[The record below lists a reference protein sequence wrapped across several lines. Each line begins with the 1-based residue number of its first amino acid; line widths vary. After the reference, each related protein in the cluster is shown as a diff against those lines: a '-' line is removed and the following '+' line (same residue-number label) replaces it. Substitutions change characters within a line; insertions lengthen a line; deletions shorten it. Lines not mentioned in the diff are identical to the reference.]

1 MHRCYSAHAVS
12 EARRE
17 RPYSNYSSYSFSRDT
32 LYTKTAAKSA
42 QYNNILAHHN
52 SNLSSGGTI
61 NTIYEFLVE
70 VSTIQHCIQ
79 DKLAQSTTQG
89 GHNSDPNQSFFLIKG
104 INGYRFPW
112 LSAVSFPHRDHGG
125 PAAVFTNSQMSPED
139 QVKELWSKYT
149 TVSAYASAQSSPH
162 INTAVSLYPY
172 HSLNAYHRKCK
183 YRGDWVGCGYT
194 YEEQKLGSHQ
204 MRITPL
210 RTRSERIM
218 TLEIDETKGIL
229 KAIRNKNSEEL
240 TNSHNWI
247 HTTPSGTGKP
257 IHTTIRC
264 LWLLG
269 ASGNGMIRYEA
280 SAGTPLSVL
289 VADFCATYSIP
300 IKDVTAVGI
309 DAVQATQY
317 ALDRR
322 WCAERVCDER
332 KDKSILLQ
340 QLYESHNY
348 DASAAAPPNPPIALP
363 SAAPVVDEGL
373 MALADPDALNNGGA
387 ELVAAAALTTPPPA
401 VAPPPPAAPA
411 LTAEDAMLLQEADAM
426 LAQLA
431 EENNAM
437 DIGTM
442 NQEDDDNDD
451 GFMGFDEPFN
461 SAGPNHHHGHFH
473 AFVHHGHT
481 HHHHTQHIH
490 HIAHHIHHP
499 LPPIVLPTP
508 PPPPV
513 AVQPLPQPV
522 VDMSAYGSQPVQIY
536 RFYNPHHNSD
546 PLSHPGVTVL
556 DTTRSLGSL
565 GVCEGDVIDLLY
577 HP

>member
-1 MHRCYSAHAVS
+1 ML
-12 EARRE
+12 
-17 RPYSNYSSYSFSRDT
+17 PKND
-32 LYTKTAAKSA
+32 
-42 QYNNILAHHN
+42 
-52 SNLSSGGTI
+52 G
-61 NTIYEFLVE
+61 
-70 VSTIQHCIQ
+70 
-79 DKLAQSTTQG
+79 TTQG
-89 GHNSDPNQSFFLIKG
+89 GHNSDPNRPFFLIKG
-104 INGYRFPW
+104 LNGYRFPW

-125 PAAVFTNSQMSPED
+125 PAAVFTNTQMSSED

-149 TVSAYASAQSSPH
+149 TVSAHASAQSSPH
-162 INTAVSLYPY
+162 GSAVSLYPY

-229 KAIRNKNSEEL
+229 RAIRNKNSEEL

-247 HTTPSGTGKP
+247 HTTPSDADKP

-280 SAGTPLSVL
+280 IAGTPLGVL

-309 DAVQATQY
+309 DTVQATQY

-340 QLYESHNY
+340 QLYESHN
-348 DASAAAPPNPPIALP
+348 SNTPAAVPSSPHPDLSSTAP
-363 SAAPVVDEGL
+363 AADDDL
-373 MALADPDALNNGGA
+373 MAVADLDALNNGGVDP
-387 ELVAAAALTTPPPA
+387 LVAPVLPTP
-401 VAPPPPAAPA
+401 PPPPAAPA

-442 NQEDDDNDD
+442 NQDDDDDD
-451 GFMGFDEPFN
+451 GFMGFVEPFH
-461 SAGPNHHHGHFH
+461 SAGPNHHGHFH
-473 AFVHHGHT
+473 AFVHHGHN

-508 PPPPV
+508 PPLT
-513 AVQPLPQPV
+513 QPLPQPV
-522 VDMSAYGSQPVQIY
+522 IDMSAYGSQPVQIY

-546 PLSHPGVTVL
+546 PFSHPGVTVL

-577 HP
+577 NP